1 LTVIV
6 TVSNTAVRP
15 GEMVGVG
22 MFLFLPKLVLA
33 AGAVGALLAASQY
46 PAIAAPVPAHSRAAV
61 PAPAPAGAMKS
72 IYGTSS
78 ATSLG
83 LAQRRS
89 CSPTAKGDYVHIS
102 STAPQTASGHGWWL
116 RNNCTA
122 AKATVEIV
130 LQEYFS
136 DGSWRSRGQG
146 GQATVY
152 PGGGSGNRAN
162 ARAVC
167 QTKSVTG
174 WRSVVHVYP
183 VGESGSGSTT
193 TAGQDIACRVP

>member
-1 LTVIV
+1 
-6 TVSNTAVRP
+6 
-15 GEMVGVG
+15 MVGVG
-22 MFLFLPKLVLA
+22 MVRFLPKLVLA
-33 AGAVGALLAASQY
+33 ASIAGALLAVPQH
-46 PAIAAPVPAHSRAAV
+46 PAIAAPVPAHARAAV

-72 IYGTSS
+72 NHGISS
-78 ATSLG
+78 ATNPG

-122 AKATVEIV
+122 AKATVESV

-152 PGGGSGNRAN
+152 PGGGSANWAN

-167 QTKSVTG
+167 QTKNVTG

-193 TAGQDIACRVP
+193 TAAQNIACRVP